1 MHTVSMPNVLIRD
14 LPPEVH
20 AVLTRRA
27 EQKGQSLQQYLTQ
40 QLTRLANV
48 KTNAELTA
56 AIDARGD
63 RIPLTAEETLEAIR
77 RGRSER

>member
-20 AVLTRRA
+20 TVLVKRA
-27 EQKGQSLQQYLTQ
+27 EQNGQSLQQYLTQ
-40 QLTRLANV
+40 ELTQLARA
-48 KTNAELTA
+48 KTNAELMA

-63 RIPLTAEETLEAIR
+63 RMELSADEILAAIR
-77 RGRSER
+77 RGRSE